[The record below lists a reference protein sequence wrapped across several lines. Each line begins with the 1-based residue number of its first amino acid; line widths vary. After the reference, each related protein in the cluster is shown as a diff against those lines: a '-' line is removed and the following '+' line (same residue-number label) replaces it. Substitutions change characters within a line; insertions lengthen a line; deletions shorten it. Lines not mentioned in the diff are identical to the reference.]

1 MISNDYG
8 VRKVFAVAEV
18 RRVTVHRKSVK
29 LKDLPKKDVM
39 DMLVGV
45 DRHWWDGV
53 LHGK

>member
-8 VRKVFAVAEV
+8 VRKVFAVTEV